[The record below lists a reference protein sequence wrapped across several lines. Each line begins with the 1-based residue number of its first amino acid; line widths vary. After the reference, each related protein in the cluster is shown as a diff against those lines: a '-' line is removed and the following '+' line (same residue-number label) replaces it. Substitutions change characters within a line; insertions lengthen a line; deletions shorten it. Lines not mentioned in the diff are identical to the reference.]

1 MRRLLQNGSC
11 TFSRCYKAFVEAH
24 LPAKLFLTSALRNAI
39 IQVLVN
45 DDLYLDIEPNNA
57 VARFVP
63 EERVRHFGPEGT
75 PQYEANLRTYR
86 EWSIR

>member
-1 MRRLLQNGSC
+1 M
-11 TFSRCYKAFVEAH
+11 
-24 LPAKLFLTSALRNAI
+24 P
-39 IQVLVN
+39 QVLVN

-86 EWSIR
+86 AWSIR